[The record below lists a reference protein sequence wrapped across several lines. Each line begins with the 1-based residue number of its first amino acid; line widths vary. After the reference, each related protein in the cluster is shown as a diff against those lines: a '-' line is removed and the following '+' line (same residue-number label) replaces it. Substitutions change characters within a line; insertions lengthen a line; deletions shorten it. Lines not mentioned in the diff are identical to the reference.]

1 METSE
6 PSAILTQLTP
16 SQRRRRVWTF
26 VLIAFIALMIAVGR
40 IHPFF
45 KLVRPEHMTRAAQK
59 ALAVKGIMVMGYWT
73 VCFLLAVGLLLLAWM
88 EFREVQRKALIARR
102 DVWRDLADRTRGGG
116 SSSTN
121 G

>member
-26 VLIAFIALMIAVGR
+26 VFLATICAMILIGR
-40 IHPFF
+40 FHPFF
-45 KLVRPEHMTRAAQK
+45 KFARPEHLTRAAQK
-59 ALAVKGIMVMGYWT
+59 ALAVKGMMVMGYWT
-73 VCFLLAVGLLLLAWM
+73 VCFLLAITLLLLAWM
-88 EFREVQRKALIARR
+88 EIREVQRKALIARR
-102 DVWRDLADRTRGGG
+102 DVWRDIADKTRGGG
-116 SSSTN
+116 SSSSN